1 MARGQAWRQ
10 GRLGAHRVSIMGQRA
25 GLLIGATVSLWLGVS
40 LPLAVSELRKLPGGG
55 S

>member
-1 MARGQAWRQ
+1 
-10 GRLGAHRVSIMGQRA
+10 MGQRA

-55 S
+55 SILASRLHPHIWDPV